1 MQGIRYFPNLFFVA
15 VSYAVSRADFSSRV
29 IPSNLEKQVFTPRVT
44 MTLAK
49 IEISMKQE
57 WSHTL
62 DTKAR
67 D

>member
-1 MQGIRYFPNLFFVA
+1 
-15 VSYAVSRADFSSRV
+15 
-29 IPSNLEKQVFTPRVT
+29 

-49 IEISMKQE
+49 IEISITQE

-67 D
+67 DQEIVDNASCMEIQCYRILKKTTDWTKNTR